1 MGEHIY
7 SGYLQ
12 TQTDQ
17 SRLKMK
23 VHFTPALKRFVPNLD
38 SIEVQGS
45 TVADVIRNV
54 ETVYPGLTDYIIEE
68 NGALRKHV
76 NIFINDTFIHDRKT
90 LSDIVQDTDNVYI
103 IQALSGG

>member
-1 MGEHIY
+1 
-7 SGYLQ
+7 
-12 TQTDQ
+12 
-17 SRLKMK
+17 MK

-38 SIEVQGS
+38 SIEVDGS

-76 NIFINDTFIHDRKT
+76 NIFINDTFIRDRKT
-90 LSDIVQDTDNVYI
+90 LSDAVQDTDNVYI